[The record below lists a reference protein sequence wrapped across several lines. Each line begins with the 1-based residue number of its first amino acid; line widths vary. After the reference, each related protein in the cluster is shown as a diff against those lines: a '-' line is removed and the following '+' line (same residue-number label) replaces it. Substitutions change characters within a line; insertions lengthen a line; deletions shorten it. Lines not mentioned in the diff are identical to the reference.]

1 MVIFILAVY
10 PGVSFKFLMDKSYMF
25 KREPDTRIQHSL
37 PVDLW
42 FLLMEVLG
50 IWGLPTFKL
59 HSGVRTLIKTVNII
73 QTSGSFKTINGL
85 GKDYYKLCCSS
96 VLFCQEL

>member
-50 IWGLPTFKL
+50 I
-59 HSGVRTLIKTVNII
+59 
-73 QTSGSFKTINGL
+73 
-85 GKDYYKLCCSS
+85 
-96 VLFCQEL
+96 